1 MAEENRKEL
10 LSDAGSEQ
18 QANSGRMPPEEL
30 DELYRKWDDNEK
42 MKNLVEG
49 TRDLFKPDSLP
60 SGEFRQ
66 INASP
71 LAKLADS
78 SNTISAEPAAEQ
90 SHSTINTTGQNHPG
104 DMELTPKETK
114 YYTNIIDALLRASDL
129 TTVSQRII
137 RRDLE
142 QALGDKDLS
151 AQKLAINS
159 LIGERFNRINYKLE
173 TSNPETRGT

>member
-10 LSDAGSEQ
+10 LSNAGSEQ
-18 QANSGRMPPEEL
+18 QANSGRIPPEEL

-42 MKNLVEG
+42 MKKLVEG
-49 TRDLFKPDSLP
+49 TRDLFKPDSPP
-60 SGEFRQ
+60 S
-66 INASP
+66 
-71 LAKLADS
+71 DS

-104 DMELTPKETK
+104 DMELTPKEMK